1 MTTWRRA
8 VCVVWAAFAMA
19 LSGFG
24 PAVAQV
30 PTLDAANQLLDYGQR
45 QFAQYF
51 PGSPATQR
59 LDPWIY
65 RYYAA
70 TGIYLGVYDGP
81 ADPLG
86 VYVLGGP
93 FGSEPLRVGRVS
105 DFITPGASIV
115 PTPGRVSAGWY
126 HTLAV
131 GADGGVLAWGSPT
144 WIAAAGTAVAG
155 SAARRI
161 SGVPAA
167 AAVEAGAS
175 VLAVATVLGRDLS
188 ATQWEVLAPI
198 PRGLP
203 AAVGALRLTQ
213 CDGAPGT
220 VFVLAASGSVLLGS
234 GAPVAGL
241 DGAADIREDSYAGS
255 GRCLLTVV
263 KRDGTLWRADLVVGA
278 GRIVSS
284 TVLQVTGLPA
294 VAQASC
300 SRDGNNGELCLAL
313 STAGEVYTWGSSN
326 RYGQMGDGTQG
337 EAGRVL
343 PGRVPGLAGIV
354 RVLAGDG
361 TLYRWG
367 FQPFELP
374 RPSPAAVGGLP
385 GRVVDFSASF
395 NHVVALLE
403 DGSVW
408 GWGDN
413 SQGQLGDGST
423 GNTRLVPV
431 RALGLSL
438 K

>member
-326 RYGQMGDGTQG
+326 RYGQMASARKARPDACCRAACRGSRASCACWPATARCTDG
-337 EAGRVL
+337 ASSRSSCRGRH
-343 PGRVPGLAGIV
+343 PRPLAGCPGAWSTSRPRSTTWWRCSRTAASGV
-354 RVLAGDG
+354 GATTARDSSATAAPATPGSCRCG
-361 TLYRWG
+361 RW
-367 FQPFELP
+367 
-374 RPSPAAVGGLP
+374 
-385 GRVVDFSASF
+385 AS
-395 NHVVALLE
+395 
-403 DGSVW
+403 
-408 GWGDN
+408 
-413 SQGQLGDGST
+413 
-423 GNTRLVPV
+423 R
-431 RALGLSL
+431 
-438 K
+438 